1 MKLTRVMWGIVLLFV
16 GIVLLLQN
24 FNLIE
29 FYWRNVWSF
38 WPVFLII
45 SGVNILFN
53 KNKSETGNMISLGV
67 LVIVLGFVFYKG
79 QQAPAGRSWMDGRF
93 SRDFD
98 IDIDSDQDD
107 NGNKESL
114 TFSTP
119 FVPADS
125 TKKTVFN
132 ISGGG
137 TSFSL
142 NGETDSL
149 VVANVE
155 KRSGNFILQKES
167 SDSVNT
173 VIFKMKEKKGGWS
186 INDGGNNVNLQMNK
200 APEWIV
206 NMKMGAGEVNF
217 DFSDYK
223 VRRFGFDGGAAS
235 LDIRIGDRLPVTDVV
250 VKTGVADVKLTVP
263 EASGCRIS
271 TKTGLSAKDFPGF
284 IKINNNS
291 YETSNYGS
299 SAKKVIIVLDGG
311 LSNFEVRRY

>member
-16 GIVLLLQN
+16 GIVLLLDN
-24 FNLIE
+24 FNVIE
-29 FYWRNVWSF
+29 FYWRNVWNF

-53 KNKSETGNMISLGV
+53 RNKSETGNMISLAV
-67 LVIVLGFVFYKG
+67 LVVVLGFVFFKG
-79 QQAPAGRSWMDGRF
+79 QEEPANRSWMDGRF
-93 SRDFD
+93 SKDFD
-98 IDIDSDQDD
+98 INIDTDRD
-107 NGNKESL
+107 NDSVESL
-114 TFSTP
+114 SFAEP
-119 FVPADS
+119 FVPADGI
-125 TKKTVFN
+125 KKTVFN

-137 TSFSL
+137 TSFFL

-155 KRSGNFILQKES
+155 KRRGNFILQKES

-173 VIFKMKEKKGGWS
+173 LILKMKEKKEGWS
-186 INDGGNNVNLQMNK
+186 INDGGNTVNLLMNK
-200 APEWIV
+200 APEWLINV
-206 NMKMGAGEVNF
+206 NMGAGEVKF

-235 LDIRIGDRLPVTDVV
+235 LDIRIGEKLPVTDVV
-250 VKTGVADVKLTVP
+250 VKTGVADVKLSVP
-263 EASGCRIS
+263 ESSGCRIS

-284 IKINNNS
+284 VKLNSNS
-291 YETSNYGS
+291 YETSNFKAAG
-299 SAKKVIIVLDGG
+299 KKVIIVLDGG